1 MNDTF
6 EFYKE
11 FSYYQNDYYGLTYV
25 IPYKFK
31 KVDGNCHIDISALIQ
46 GEYGNSFIGYRIID
60 SYFNI
65 TYDDFNEIGF
75 GYGKIDPWFLYEY
88 DVIVSNR
95 PTDTNNYV
103 QYEQVYQPNCLP
115 IYTFNMPITS
125 SFYNGNFLT
134 DSGVFGDYQYMQY
147 INQQQEYINGVES
160 SYEILY
166 TYTPRT
172 CRVETLCSSNPSDWN
187 KLFFVNTPNIPTIL
201 HSSYKIVAD
210 HIWPDVEYNIKVP
223 LHNYYED
230 YIVNSYVSNVQEVTS
245 NINFNIELLEN
256 DPDKYLLIYYTNQT
270 SEAFGKIEANGTITY
285 SNEPVTI
292 TNTPAIPYKFLENKY
307 NTSGIMTGTTNGIY
321 KKIIPLPNLSNNNY
335 TVKSQVSI
343 TPTTNISQGTT
354 INFAISSIQKYTGTP
369 VNNHDYKP
377 DFGFIS
383 EDTFDIVSVID
394 NYTDDNIFQVV
405 GYYVYSEYPELKL
418 NGNDVSKYPEY
429 FNPYEKEP
437 NYEQSIVYQS
447 NSCIENIFDIK
458 FNIAIDYNIFDT
470 EYNILAMR
478 CYYNEPSYISY
489 TIPQDISSNESYTFS
504 IDIPVTITDGIVY
517 HVDTP
522 FECNFEI
529 TPEFYNDFH
538 YENIITNVDLPINIS
553 PIYTGNLT
561 NFTVTE
567 GSLPDGLTLDSVTGI
582 ISGAAKVK
590 NNYNVTIK
598 ATDNKVY
605 YTTSVNIT
613 VKAKQYNV
621 YLQDNIIIYE
631 V

>member
-6 EFYKE
+6 EFHKE
-11 FSYYQNDYYGLTYV
+11 FSYGENANYGITYV

-31 KVDGNCHIDISALIQ
+31 KVNGNCHVDISTLIH

-60 SYFNI
+60 SYLDI
-65 TYDDFNEIGF
+65 TFISDIELGF
-75 GYGKIDPWFLYEY
+75 GYGKVEPFYRYEY

-95 PTDTNNYV
+95 PTDTNDRV
-103 QYEQVYQPNCLP
+103 QYEHVYQYGCLP
-115 IYTFNMPITS
+115 IHAFNTPIT
-125 SFYNGNFLT
+125 YDYTNGNFLHDT
-134 DSGVFGDYQYMQY
+134 GIFGDYQYMQY
-147 INQQQEYINGVES
+147 INQQQEYINGIES

-172 CRVETLCSSNPSDWN
+172 CRVETLCPQNHYDWN

-223 LHNYYED
+223 LNNYYED
-230 YIVNSYVSNVQEVTS
+230 NVINSYVSNVQDVSS
-245 NINFNIELLEN
+245 NIYFNIELSEN
-256 DPDKYLLIYYTNQT
+256 DPDKYLLIYLTNQT
-270 SEAFGKIEANGTITY
+270 YEAVGNIDAISNITY
-285 SNEPVTI
+285 SNEPVT
-292 TNTPAIPYKFLENKY
+292 TNTPAISCKFLENKY
-307 NTSGIMTGTTNGIY
+307 NTSGIMTGITNGIY
-321 KKIIPLPNLSNNNY
+321 KKIIPLPNLSNDNY

-369 VNNHDYKP
+369 INNHDYKP

-383 EDTFDIVSVID
+383 EDTFVINSVID

-405 GYYVYSEYPELKL
+405 GYFVWSDYPNLIA
-418 NGNDVSKYPEY
+418 NGDDVSKYPEY
-429 FNPYEKEP
+429 YNPYGKEP

-458 FNIAIDYNIFDT
+458 FNIAYSHDDVY
-470 EYNILAMR
+470 YNILAMR

-489 TIPQDISSNESYTFS
+489 TIPQNIPANETYTFN
-504 IDIPVTITDGIVY
+504 IDIPVTITDGIIY

-538 YENIITNVDLPINIS
+538 YEDIITNVDSHINIS

-582 ISGAAKVK
+582 ISGSAKVK
-590 NNYNVTIK
+590 NIYNVTIK